1 MKRVKDVLRNHVRE
15 WKEII
20 LPSPLPNP
28 PEYVPPTR
36 KSLTASFGDIR
47 KGFSMYL
54 DTWKTKPED
63 KAKEEAMMREFVEES
78 NRAIE
83 EAKGV
88 SHKGKD
94 IASTL
99 LKNQYAVRIKAYQM
113 AIKEFIKG
121 YKEGV
126 QEGGQ
131 NP

>member
-1 MKRVKDVLRNHVRE
+1 
-15 WKEII
+15 
-20 LPSPLPNP
+20 
-28 PEYVPPTR
+28 
-36 KSLTASFGDIR
+36 
-47 KGFSMYL
+47 MYL

-63 KAKEEAMMREFVEES
+63 KEKEEAMMREFVEES
-78 NRAIE
+78 NRAID

-88 SHKGKD
+88 SQKGRD
-94 IASTL
+94 MASTL
-99 LKNQYAVRIKAYQM
+99 LKNQYAMRIKAYQM